1 MHRRFC
7 TTCGSH
13 LFVDIDPMPEIVVLQ
28 TGNFDGGAE
37 PSPKVAESIYHVYVD
52 SKVPWFEIKD
62 GLPQKP

>member
-1 MHRRFC
+1 
-7 TTCGSH
+7 
-13 LFVDIDPMPEIVVLQ
+13 MPEIVVVQ